1 LLQGELEFAK
11 KNSKW
16 QMSHQEKW
24 KNKQKSNDKVSWVA
38 ILLARVAN
46 AAKTKKNPYAFA
58 DKKTYLIPN
67 P

>member
-38 ILLARVAN
+38 ILLARVAITV
-46 AAKTKKNPYAFA
+46 KTTKK
-58 DKKTYLIPN
+58 KTPMHSLIRKPT
-67 P
+67 